1 METRDGGNIRWT
13 TQGSNE
19 LSIGPIILRCL
30 LKSAPGHYMQYCRD
44 DYLIVNKAALSSR

>member
-13 TQGSNE
+13 TQGR
-19 LSIGPIILRCL
+19 RCL
-30 LKSAPGHYMQYCRD
+30 LKSAPGHYMQYCGD

>member
-13 TQGSNE
+13 TQE
-19 LSIGPIILRCL
+19 RCL

-44 DYLIVNKAALSSR
+44 DYLIVNKIALSSR

>member
-1 METRDGGNIRWT
+1 MEGIFGGLPRA
-13 TQGSNE
+13 SNE

-30 LKSAPGHYMQYCRD
+30 LKSAPGHYMQYCGD

>member
-1 METRDGGNIRWT
+1 MEG
-13 TQGSNE
+13 
-19 LSIGPIILRCL
+19 ILVDYPGRCL